1 MLWEVDNL
9 NHFIGLLTTNGY
21 VQAIMGYAVLLIAIG
36 WFVGRKVKSSSGF
49 FVAGRKLETGLL
61 FTTLIAANLG
71 AGSTVGVAAIAYKSG
86 VSAWW
91 WIGSAGIG
99 SMILAFWV
107 GPKIWRIACRYN
119 LYTLGDYLDKRYS
132 KTFRGLFSSMM
143 AVGTLALFSGQLLG
157 IAWILE
163 VVADVPKEAGVI
175 VGAVVT
181 TLYFAAGGLL
191 SAAIVNIVE
200 VAVILAGFVVAL
212 PFIYSF
218 VGGWSGLVA
227 KVAQNLPDPA
237 AQADYFSM
245 GGIGLTVIVG
255 YLVMLVPSFFI
266 SPGLIGKVF
275 GARNERAIKVGTA
288 ANGIVQ
294 LFFAIIPVI
303 IGMAAFAAFPNLSR
317 PDLALPTAMKEMM
330 PFAIATLALAAI
342 FAAEVSTAD
351 AVLYMLATS
360 VSNDL
365 YKTFFNPKIADKDLL
380 KISRVVTLASG
391 ILGIFFALNLQSI
404 ISALTIFYSLMSVSL
419 AAPLVF
425 GLFTRRASNSGAILS
440 SVCGVALT
448 LFCNFYKGA
457 EFVNLGVGILNTATK
472 SVDFGFVKLNATTC
486 GILLAFVVMFVSL
499 AILPSKEPELD
510 SSPVGS
516 SDEFEPVLAAD

>member
-1 MLWEVDNL
+1 MATVIESLA
-9 NHFIGLLTTNGY
+9 GNGY
-21 VQAIMGYAVLLIAIG
+21 VQAIAGYAVLLILIG
-36 WFVGRKVKSSSGF
+36 WFVGNRVKSSSGF
-49 FVAGRKLETGLL
+49 FVAGRKLGAGLL
-61 FTTLIAANLG
+61 FTTLTAANIG
-71 AGSTVGVAAIAYKSG
+71 AGSTVGVAAIAYRSG

-107 GPKIWRIACRYN
+107 GPRIWHIARRYD

-163 VVADVPKEAGVI
+163 VVAGVPKGAGV
-175 VGAVVT
+175 VAGAVVT

-191 SAAIVNIVE
+191 SAAIVNLVE
-200 VAVILAGFVVAL
+200 LAVIMAGFLAAL
-212 PFIYSF
+212 PYIHSF
-218 VGGWSGLVA
+218 VGGWAGLA
-227 KVAQNLPDPA
+227 GKAAANIPDA
-237 AQADYFSM
+237 AARARYFSM
-245 GGIGLTVIVG
+245 DGIGLTVIIG

-275 GARNERAIKVGTA
+275 GARDERAIKAGTA
-288 ANGIVQ
+288 AGGIVQ
-294 LFFAIIPVI
+294 LFFAIIPVV
-303 IGMAAFAAFPNLSR
+303 IGMAAFASFPDLSR
-317 PDLALPTAMKEMM
+317 ADLALPTAMKEMM
-330 PFAIATLALAAI
+330 PFGVATLALAAI

-365 YKTFFNPKIADKDLL
+365 YKTFLNPSVDDRKLL
-380 KISRVVTLASG
+380 KISRAVTVVSG
-391 ILGIFFALNLQSI
+391 ILGVVFALFLDSI

-425 GLFTRRASNSGAILS
+425 GLFTRLASSAGALLS

-448 LFCNFYKGA
+448 LFCTFYTGSPS
-457 EFVNLGVGILNTATK
+457 VDLIVGRLDTATHL
-472 SVDFGFVKLNATTC
+472 VDFGFTKLNATTC
-486 GILLAFVVMFVSL
+486 GILLTFVVMALSL
-499 AILPSKEPELD
+499 LVLPSKN
-510 SSPVGS
+510 
-516 SDEFEPVLAAD
+516 PVLDA